1 MNTIIVN
8 SKTNIK
14 DIPLTELAINVIFE
28 EYNELKIIDKK
39 ERILEAKSK
48 SIERIHKL
56 IDECLFERNEIDNIF
71 IEKIFKI
78 IVNIDLEITTEA

>member
-8 SKTNIK
+8 SKTNIN

-28 EYNELKIIDKK
+28 EYNKLKIIDKK
-39 ERILEAKSK
+39 EKILEAKSK

-56 IDECLFERNEIDNIF
+56 IDECLFEKNEIDNIF

>member
-8 SKTNIK
+8 SKTNID

-28 EYNELKIIDKK
+28 EYNKLKIIDKK
-39 ERILEAKSK
+39 EKILEAKSK

-56 IDECLFERNEIDNIF
+56 IDECLFEKNEIDNIF

-78 IVNIDLEITTEA
+78 IVNIDLEITTEV